1 MEPEHRKEPHPSD
14 RPPAERLTPETPRI
28 ALGLSFVN
36 EGLEG
41 VRDSHC

>member
-14 RPPAERLTPETPRI
+14 APRAECLTPETPRVD
-28 ALGLSFVN
+28 LTLSFVH